1 MSFLL
6 NIKQFKIKDIRSL
19 LNWLRER
26 QKLRI
31 SESNINLLFKKLM
44 DQMEVKLNIPKLTML
59 LNLHKKEKNFKERE
73 MS

>member
-31 SESNINLLFKKLM
+31 SESNINPLFKKLM

-59 LNLHKKEKNFKERE
+59 LKLHKKEKNFKERE